1 MGKASGPAES
11 IIIAGRTFTCDAD
24 ADVKITLSGYSNEM
38 KANGDGSSR
47 AVKKREVGKVE
58 GVTIVIDPD
67 RGDMEFLKEKQDSF
81 ELISFTLTLCSGVV
95 YSGEG
100 QITDRPEYQ
109 VKEGT
114 AEIKIEGKVEK
125 L

>member
-11 IIIAGRTFTCDAD
+11 VIVAGRTFVCDAG
-24 ADVKITLSGYSNEM
+24 ADVEVTLGGYSNEV
-38 KANGDGSSR
+38 KPNGDGSVR
-47 AVKKREVGKVE
+47 VVKTREVGKIE
-58 GVTIVIDPD
+58 GLSVVVDPD

-81 ELISFTLTLCSGVV
+81 DQIPFTLTLCSGVV

-100 QITDRPEYQ
+100 QITERSPYK

-114 AEIKIEGKVEK
+114 VELKIHGKVEK